1 MTKYRSFEEQHRHY
15 ASDRFLHERF
25 DHYMLRPY
33 PKNYDRPL
41 KAARKASK
49 PRYSHPQYSRGGRGR
64 SHSPKPNYF
73 ESQKPEK
80 KYEPVM
86 NHEKISSSL
95 VEKNSRYRLESDG
108 MRTLVD
114 TEQVTKEV
122 ERRLEGKLSEELLE
136 KFGAELEELMKRI
149 EKTSESSE
157 QRTDKRQ
164 EVERHVERDQGQR
177 VDVET
182 ERLES
187 DGGSPELAEGSK
199 EDNVSLEGG
208 FVVSKPFGLAI
219 PIEADE
225 KKIED
230 VEAENQVESE
240 VETET
245 KNETTETEN
254 AEGET
259 ETKSLEDTEAKE
271 ESSEEIEK
279 IIAQTEEPVENTE
292 DIEVKDSSDP
302 GETGEVVPEEAIEP
316 EVATEPLPEEAELY
330 PVEEEPTETV

>member
-1 MTKYRSFEEQHRHY
+1 MKNSRIRRIQELSKYRSFEEQHRHY

-25 DHYMLRPY
+25 DHYMSRPY

-49 PRYSHPQYSRGGRGR
+49 PRYSHPQYSRGGHGR

-86 NHEKISSSL
+86 NHEKMSNSL

-187 DGGSPELAEGSK
+187 DGGSPELAEESK

-230 VEAENQVESE
+230 VEAENQE
-240 VETET
+240 
-245 KNETTETEN
+245 EN

-259 ETKSLEDTEAKE
+259 ETESSEDTEAEE

-316 EVATEPLPEEAELY
+316 EVDTEMLPEETELY
-330 PVEEEPTETV
+330 TVEEEPTETV

>member
-1 MTKYRSFEEQHRHY
+1 
-15 ASDRFLHERF
+15 
-25 DHYMLRPY
+25 
-33 PKNYDRPL
+33 
-41 KAARKASK
+41 
-49 PRYSHPQYSRGGRGR
+49 
-64 SHSPKPNYF
+64 
-73 ESQKPEK
+73 
-80 KYEPVM
+80 M
-86 NHEKISSSL
+86 NHEKMSSSL

-208 FVVSKPFGLAI
+208 FVFSRPFGLAI

-259 ETKSLEDTEAKE
+259 ETKSLEDTEVEE
-271 ESSEEIEK
+271 ESSEEV
-279 IIAQTEEPVENTE
+279 IAQPEEPVENTE
-292 DIEVKDSSDP
+292 DIEVKDSSDSEEA
-302 GETGEVVPEEAIEP
+302 GELVTEEAIEP
-316 EVATEPLPEEAELY
+316 EVDTEMLPEETELY
-330 PVEEEPTETV
+330 PVEEEPTEII